1 MLAAEG
7 VSRVAKVAAAM
18 LPQTHFASRLPL
30 LHLAL
35 KTGTLFIA
43 FLASS
48 APHRYRMY

>member
-7 VSRVAKVAAAM
+7 VSRVAKVPAAM

-35 KTGTLFIA
+35 KTGTLLIA
-43 FLASS
+43 FLVGS
-48 APHRYRMY
+48 APYRYRMY